1 MHTFYTIEKRFT
13 ATIFFG
19 RRRKMRK
26 IFWFWCIWSSIS
38 IFTQTDIFPPIEY
51 SKNPPNSRLQQIVDL
66 YIEHILEQ
74 ETE

>member
-1 MHTFYTIEKRFT
+1 MHTFYAIEKHFS

-26 IFWFWCIWSSIS
+26 NFWIWCIWSSIS
-38 IFTQTDIFPPIEY
+38 VFTQTDIFPPIEY
-51 SKNPPNSRLQQIVDL
+51 NKNPPNSRLQQIVDL

-74 ETE
+74 EDE